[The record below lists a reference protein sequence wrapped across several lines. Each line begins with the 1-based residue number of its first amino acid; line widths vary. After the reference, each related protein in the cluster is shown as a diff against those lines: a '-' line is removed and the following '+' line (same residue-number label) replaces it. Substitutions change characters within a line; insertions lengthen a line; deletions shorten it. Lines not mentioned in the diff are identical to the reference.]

1 MHILCTYI
9 IIYIYI
15 YIYNVHAYIY
25 LKILYRYT
33 YMSVYMNTD
42 IRKKRLQHVFSKE
55 KNK

>member
-1 MHILCTYI
+1 MHILCT
-9 IIYIYI
+9 YIYI